1 MLRLTRTMVLPAA
14 LLLAACGGSFEG
26 KFQGEAVESGTLKIA
41 VAQTGA
47 EAKNETPPRK
57 LPNQTVTVHKAESG
71 WTVKFGACELKG
83 EESGAKLLVLKG
95 SPCEVKVATYEGP
108 LPLSGTLELEGDG
121 AKLNVTA
128 TVNNGSAVVSYEYAF
143 TGKRA
148 AE

>member
-14 LLLAACGGSFEG
+14 LLLAACGGNFEG
-26 KFQGEAVESGTLKIA
+26 TFQGDAVESGTLKIA

-57 LPNQTVTVHKAESG
+57 LPGQSVIVSKGDAG

-95 SPCEVKVATYEGP
+95 APCEVKVATYEGP
-108 LPLSGTLELEGDG
+108 LPLSGTLAIEGEE
-121 AKLNVTA
+121 AKLNVTG
-128 TVNNGSAVVSYEYAF
+128 TVNNGSAVVSYDYAF

-148 AE
+148 AK